1 MTQLQ
6 PLIRGVPALQ
16 YLADVPDN
24 ERTLIIV
31 GDHPDKAVD
40 RLAAVESVDLSTSF
54 SMMAINSAGEG
65 RGMYDYCATL
75 HSYNVGLPEFPVS
88 TIHHRTQ
95 VIGLA
100 CGCEAERVD
109 MTIDAEPVGG
119 TSALFAVIVGLVL
132 GYKQIYLAG
141 VRLEPGS
148 VYYDEHVEANWK
160 LWKPVLSPHLRVI
173 GDSWLKE

>member
-24 ERTLIIV
+24 GRALIIV
-31 GDHPDKAVD
+31 GDHPEKNADVSSITD
-40 RLAAVESVDLSTSF
+40 FILNDF
-54 SMMAINSAGEG
+54 MAINAAGEG
-65 RGMYDYCATL
+65 RCVYDYCATL
-75 HSYNVGLPEFPVS
+75 HSYNVGLPEFPLS
-88 TIHHRTQ
+88 AIHHHTQ

-119 TSALFAVIVGLVL
+119 TSALFAVIAGLVL

-148 VYYDEHVEANWK
+148 IYHDEHVEANWK
-160 LWKPVLSPHLRVI
+160 LWKPVLAPHLLVI
-173 GDSWLKE
+173 GDSWLKELYS